1 MICSMTGYGRAVR
14 EMDGIMITVEIRSVN
29 HRYIDYHIRLPQTF
43 MKLEEKIK
51 KVCQKYISR
60 GRLDCY
66 IKIDGTNLT
75 NRSLHIDWE
84 LLDDYYQFVNCLKER
99 YNIKENIG
107 LSAFLHKQDLI
118 SIVEQEED
126 LDEIDELILST
137 VEEAVQNLKNMRIM
151 EGKALESELRNYVEK
166 IENFISLVE
175 QIAPQV
181 KENYEEKL
189 RNRLNEYTNGMFDES
204 RVLTEVA
211 VFAERCDISE
221 ELTRLRS
228 HLNQFR
234 LNLDANIP
242 VGRKLDFIVQEMNRE
257 VNTIASKAND
267 REISLYVVE
276 LKSLLEKIREQI
288 QNIE

>member
-1 MICSMTGYGRAVR
+1 M
-14 EMDGIMITVEIRSVN
+14 
-29 HRYIDYHIRLPQTF
+29 
-43 MKLEEKIK
+43 
-51 KVCQKYISR
+51 
-60 GRLDCY
+60 
-66 IKIDGTNLT
+66 
-75 NRSLHIDWE
+75 
-84 LLDDYYQFVNCLKER
+84 
-99 YNIKENIG
+99 
-107 LSAFLHKQDLI
+107 
-118 SIVEQEED
+118 
-126 LDEIDELILST
+126 
-137 VEEAVQNLKNMRIM
+137 
-151 EGKALESELRNYVEK
+151 
-166 IENFISLVE
+166 
-175 QIAPQV
+175 
-181 KENYEEKL
+181 
-189 RNRLNEYTNGMFDES
+189 NEYTNGMFDES